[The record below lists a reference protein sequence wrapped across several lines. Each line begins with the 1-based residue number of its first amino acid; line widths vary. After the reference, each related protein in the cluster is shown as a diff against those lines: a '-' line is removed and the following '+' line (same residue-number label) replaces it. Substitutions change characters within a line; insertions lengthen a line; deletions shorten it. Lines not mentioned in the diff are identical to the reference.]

1 MTPTLQTALDLRTAG
16 VACIP
21 VHWPTDDPEKEK
33 APKVSS
39 WKKFMS
45 ELPTEAQ
52 LEQWFSS
59 DAGIALVAGD
69 VQCIDV
75 DEKYEAGLMV
85 EFERSV
91 RNLGLGG
98 VWDRCLIQSTPSGGY
113 HVVFRS
119 EGEPIRNLKL
129 ASKENRE
136 VLIETRGAGG
146 YFLIEPSAGYVV
158 QQGDFEMLPVLTEE
172 ERGDLMDVARSFNR
186 KAPRDDLKPA
196 SSAGELSPGDDYDQ
210 RGDFRGLMESHG
222 WVWTDG
228 KHLRRPGKDRGISAS
243 YDVIPNRFWVFST
256 STEFENEKLYKP
268 YMVYAMLEHGG
279 DVKRAVGELARQG
292 YGAKRERGQTMS
304 ENGQDVS
311 ATRDVADATPDVAQE
326 KAEFEIKRFIELERS
341 SEDDP
346 NNILGD
352 RFLCRGACAM
362 LFGYSGVGKSSLET
376 QLAHMW
382 ALGKSC
388 LGIRPSRPLN
398 ILIIQ
403 AENDDG
409 DLAEMR
415 DGVAEGMIQ
424 AGLMSAKQAQCAQK
438 FVWTI
443 RVSSKCGAQV
453 GPLLE
458 QYGPGFDLVMLDPLF
473 AYLGGDSSDQKDVSF
488 FLRNVID
495 PVITRL
501 NIALLI
507 LHHTNKPPKD
517 GKHGSSVADMAY
529 LSAGSA
535 ELTNYPRGILAVLP
549 TQRSDV
555 FRLVAAKRGDR
566 LGWGKTSDGKPRRT
580 KMIAHSDGYICWRE
594 LDDAEAAQVIEEA
607 SERKAKGP
615 TQDERIDMAA
625 SHMRTLLAD
634 DVWEVGELHD
644 RIEAK
649 FKLGRNART
658 AAIRDAEQS
667 VPGVDRVQPKAG
679 KTAPWLIGPMQKVAE
694 RRLKMEQEYESK
706 KQQELIK

>member
-1 MTPTLQTALDLRTAG
+1 MTPTLQTALDLRAAG

-21 VHWPTDDPEKEK
+21 VGADKRPLM
-33 APKVSS
+33 SS

-52 LEQWFSS
+52 LEKWFAA

-75 DEKYEAGLMV
+75 DEKYEAGLMA

-91 RNLGLGG
+91 RNLGLGD
-98 VWDRCLIQSTPSGGY
+98 VWDRCLIQSTPSGGF
-113 HVVFRS
+113 HLVFRS

-146 YFLIEPSAGYVV
+146 YFLIEPSEGYAV

-172 ERGDLMDVARSFNR
+172 ERADLMDVARSFNR
-186 KAPRDDLKPA
+186 KAPRDESKP
-196 SSAGELSPGDDYDQ
+196 SSTAGELSPGDDYDL

-222 WVWTDG
+222 WVWTDE

-243 YDVIPNRFWVFST
+243 FGVIPNRFWVFST

-279 DVKRAVGELARQG
+279 DVKRAIGELARQG
-292 YGAKRERGQTMS
+292 YGAKRERTKS
-304 ENGQDVS
+304 DNS
-311 ATRDVADATPDVAQE
+311 VAVPEVVDATPEVAQE
-326 KAEFEIKRFIELERS
+326 KPEFEIKRFIELERS

-376 QLAHMW
+376 QLSHMW
-382 ALGKSC
+382 ALGKTC

-415 DGVAEGMIQ
+415 DGVAEGMIE
-424 AGLMSAKQAQCAQK
+424 AGLMTAKQAQCAQK

-473 AYLGGDSSDQKDVSF
+473 AYLGGDSADQKDVSY

-495 PVITRL
+495 PVIARL

-566 LGWGKTSDGKPRRT
+566 LGWGKDASGKPRRT
-580 KMIAHSDGYICWRE
+580 KMIAHSEGYICWRE
-594 LDDAEAAQVIEEA
+594 LDDVEAAQVAAEGGEKKNGPQ
-607 SERKAKGP
+607 ERSKEKA
-615 TQDERIDMAA
+615 
-625 SHMRTLLAD
+625 
-634 DVWEVGELHD
+634 D
-644 RIEAK
+644 RIRRAK
-649 FKLGRNART
+649 EWLMGACLRSALLVQDIHNRLELEFELTREQDRRNVIRFVEETGSGLDRVRAMKGKLRIWILGRTKEAH
-658 AAIRDAEQS
+658 E
-667 VPGVDRVQPKAG
+667 
-679 KTAPWLIGPMQKVAE
+679 MKVKIE
-694 RRLKMEQEYESK
+694 KEYEESK
-706 KQQELIK
+706 QSKISEIEPDSK

>member
-1 MTPTLQTALDLRTAG
+1 MKPSLQTALSLRACG
-16 VACIP
+16 LACIP
-21 VHWPTDDPEKEK
+21 VSAEKVPLIK
-33 APKVSS
+33 S
-39 WKKFMS
+39 WKSYMA
-45 ELPTEAQ
+45 ELPAEA
-52 LEQWFSS
+52 EQAKWFSNG
-59 DAGIALVAGD
+59 AGIALVAGD

-75 DEKYEAGLMV
+75 DEKYQAGLMAA
-85 EFERSV
+85 FEARV
-91 RNLGLGG
+91 RTSGLGD
-98 VWDRCLIQSTPSGGY
+98 VWDRCLIQKTPSGGY
-113 HVVFRS
+113 HLVFRS
-119 EGEPIRNLKL
+119 EGQPFRNMKL
-129 ASKENRE
+129 AQKGAEENHLT
-136 VLIETRGAGG
+136 LIETRGAGG
-146 YFLIEPSAGYVV
+146 YFLIAPSEGYEIIA
-158 QQGDFEMLPVLTEE
+158 GDFEMLPILTEE
-172 ERGDLMDVARSFNR
+172 ERADLLDVARSFNAR
-186 KAPRDDLKPA
+186 SPREAVQTAKVSD
-196 SSAGELSPGDDYDQ
+196 LSPGDDYDV
-210 RGDFRGLMESHG
+210 RGDVQGILRSHG
-222 WVWTDG
+222 WTQVNDVHW
-228 KHLRRPGKDRGISAS
+228 RRPGKDKGISAS
-243 YDVIPNRFWVFST
+243 FGVIPGRFWVWST
-256 STEFENEKLYKP
+256 STIFESEHLYRP
-268 YMVYAMLEHGG
+268 YAVYAMLEHGG
-279 DVKRAVGELARQG
+279 DYKRAIAELGRLG
-292 YGAKRERGQTMS
+292 YGVRSERKPLS
-304 ENGQDVS
+304 EPIE
-311 ATRDVADATPDVAQE
+311 ATKVISDIPKEVAQE
-326 KAEFEIKRFIELERS
+326 NPEFDIKRFIELERS

-376 QLAHMW
+376 QLSHMW
-382 ALGKSC
+382 ALGKTC

-415 DGVAEGMIQ
+415 DGVAEGMIK
-424 AGLMSAKQAQCAQK
+424 AGLMTAKQAQCAQK

-443 RVSSKCGAQV
+443 RVSSKCGLQV

-517 GKHGSSVADMAY
+517 GKHGASIADMAY

-566 LGWGKTSDGKPRRT
+566 LGWGKDASGKPKRT

-594 LDDAEAAQVIEEA
+594 LNDMETAQIIQEDGDK
-607 SERKAKGP
+607 KAKGP
-615 TQDERIDMAA
+615 GQEERLDMAA
-625 SHMRTLLAD
+625 AHVRTLIAE
-634 DVWEVGELHD
+634 DVWEVGELHN
-644 RIEAK
+644 RIDAK

-667 VPGVDRVQPKAG
+667 ISGIDRVQPKTG
-679 KTAPWLIGPMQKVAE
+679 RSAPWLIGPIQKVAK
-694 RRLKMEQEYESK
+694 RRLQMEQEYEAK
-706 KQQELIK
+706 KQQELLK

>member
-1 MTPTLQTALDLRTAG
+1 MKPSLQTALSLRASG
-16 VACIP
+16 LACIP
-21 VHWPTDDPEKEK
+21 VSAD
-33 APKVSS
+33 KVPLIKS
-39 WKKFMS
+39 WKSYMA
-45 ELPTEAQ
+45 ELPTEA
-52 LEQWFSS
+52 EQAKWFSNG
-59 DAGIALVAGD
+59 AGIALVAGD

-75 DEKYEAGLMV
+75 DEKYKAGLMAA
-85 EFERSV
+85 FEARVRSS
-91 RNLGLGG
+91 GLGD
-98 VWDRCLIQSTPSGGY
+98 VWDRCLIQKTPSGGY
-113 HVVFRS
+113 HLVFRS
-119 EGEPIRNLKL
+119 EGDPFRNMKL
-129 ASKENRE
+129 AQKGAEENHLT
-136 VLIETRGAGG
+136 LIETRGAGG
-146 YFLIEPSAGYVV
+146 YFLIAPSEGYEIIA
-158 QQGDFEMLPVLTEE
+158 GDFDMLPILTEE
-172 ERGDLMDVARSFNR
+172 ERADLLDVARSFNAR
-186 KAPRDDLKPA
+186 SPREAVQTAKVGD
-196 SSAGELSPGDDYDQ
+196 LSPGDDYDV
-210 RGDFRGLMESHG
+210 RGDVQGLLRSHG
-222 WVWTDG
+222 WTQINDVHW
-228 KHLRRPGKDRGISAS
+228 RRPGKDKGISAS
-243 YDVIPNRFWVFST
+243 FGVIPDRFWVWST
-256 STEFENEKLYKP
+256 STIFESEHLYRP
-268 YMVYAMLEHGG
+268 YAVYAMLEHGG
-279 DVKRAVGELARQG
+279 DFKRAIAELGRLG
-292 YGAKRERGQTMS
+292 YGAQRERKPLS
-304 ENGQDVS
+304 EPIE
-311 ATRDVADATPDVAQE
+311 ATEVLSDIPVEVAQE
-326 KAEFEIKRFIELERS
+326 NPEFDIKRFIELERS

-382 ALGKSC
+382 ALGKPC

-415 DGVAEGMIQ
+415 DGVAEGMIK
-424 AGLMSAKQAQCAQK
+424 AGLMTAKQAQCAQK

-443 RVSSKCGAQV
+443 RVSSKCGLQV
-453 GPLLE
+453 GALLE

-473 AYLGGDSSDQKDVSF
+473 AYLGGDASDQKDVSF

-517 GKHGSSVADMAY
+517 GKHGASVADMAY

-566 LGWGKTSDGKPRRT
+566 LGWGKDASGKPKRT

-594 LDDAEAAQVIEEA
+594 LNDMEAAQIMQEDGDK
-607 SERKAKGP
+607 KAKGP
-615 TQDERIDMAA
+615 GMEERLDMAA
-625 SHMRTLLAD
+625 AYVRTLIAE
-634 DVWEVGELHD
+634 DVWEVGELHN
-644 RIEAK
+644 RIDAK
-649 FKLGRNART
+649 FQLGRNART

-667 VPGVDRVQPKAG
+667 ISGIDRVQPKTG
-679 KTAPWLIGPMQKVAE
+679 RSAPWLIGPIQKVAK
-694 RRLKMEQEYESK
+694 RRLQMEQEYEAK

>member
-1 MTPTLQTALDLRTAG
+1 MRTLTLQTAIDLRAAG

-21 VHWPTDDPEKEK
+21 VGADKRPLI
-33 APKVSS
+33 SS
-39 WKKFMS
+39 WKKFMT

-52 LEQWFSS
+52 LEKWFSA

-75 DEKYEAGLMV
+75 DEKYQAGLMV

-146 YFLIEPSAGYVV
+146 YFLIEPSEGYAV

-172 ERGDLMDVARSFNR
+172 ERADLMDVARSFNR
-186 KAPRDDLKPA
+186 KAPRDESKPA
-196 SSAGELSPGDDYDQ
+196 STAGELSPGDDYDL

-222 WVWTDG
+222 WVWTDD
-228 KHLRRPGKDRGISAS
+228 KHLRRPGKDRGISGS
-243 YDVIPNRFWVFST
+243 FGVIPNRFWVFST

-279 DVKRAVGELARQG
+279 DVKRAIGELARQG
-292 YGAKRERGQTMS
+292 YGAKRERKEVVG
-304 ENGQDVS
+304 S
-311 ATRDVADATPDVAQE
+311 AEALPEVADATPEVAQE
-326 KAEFEIKRFIELERS
+326 KPEFEIKRFIELERS

-376 QLAHMW
+376 QLSHMW
-382 ALGKSC
+382 ALGKTC

-415 DGVAEGMIQ
+415 DGVAEGMIE
-424 AGLMSAKQAQCAQK
+424 AGLMTAKQAQCAQK

-473 AYLGGDSSDQKDVSF
+473 AYLGGDSADQKDVSY

-517 GKHGSSVADMAY
+517 GKHDSSVADMAY

-566 LGWGKTSDGKPRRT
+566 LGWGKDASGKPRRT

-594 LDDAEAAQVIEEA
+594 LDDVEAAQVMEE
-607 SERKAKGP
+607 SGEKKSKGP
-615 TQDERIDMAA
+615 GQEERIDMAA
-625 SHMRTLLAD
+625 SHVRTLLAD
-634 DVWEVGELHD
+634 DVWEVGELHN

-658 AAIRDAEQS
+658 AAIRDAGQS

-694 RRLKMEQEYESK
+694 RRVKMEQEYEAK
-706 KQQELIK
+706 KQQELTQ